1 MSLTNEEEW
10 FQSVDTIVEN
20 AANVVSDNEVLKIKQ
35 TMDVRVPKSDAN
47 EFTYAIRAS
56 ALRKVYK
63 ACKDVKRASFSWA
76 ELWLSL
82 STLFLGAFISALI
95 SQIKYEY
102 SFLSILFYS
111 VCPLLGAVFL
121 VLYFMV
127 RNSATLTAT
136 ALADIVVDNI
146 PDPDEKEEITSEY

>member
-63 ACKDVKRASFSWA
+63 ACKDVR
-76 ELWLSL
+76 ECN
-82 STLFLGAFISALI
+82 
-95 SQIKYEY
+95 IKCVSY
-102 SFLSILFYS
+102 
-111 VCPLLGAVFL
+111 
-121 VLYFMV
+121 
-127 RNSATLTAT
+127 R
-136 ALADIVVDNI
+136 
-146 PDPDEKEEITSEY
+146 